1 MRKKFPAEP
10 ERAAS
15 AAPMHKHGEANR
27 IEKQL
32 QLDAR
37 KAALQRWA
45 ENKASRNK
53 KKTK

>member
-10 ERAAS
+10 EREAS
-15 AAPMHKHGEANR
+15 AAPMHKHREAGR

-37 KAALQRWA
+37 KAALQRWS
-45 ENKASRNK
+45 ENNPRKNK